1 MKKYKN
7 YEYHFLHTNADI
19 NGRDLAVMPEKNFAI
34 YMEQLKMEKENKKY
48 QISPNFILR
57 EIAGE
62 YVIVPVGEDNIF
74 SNTMMA
80 PNDTAAFLWKAFEQP
95 STVEDVVIKSL
106 QEYDAAE
113 DVIRESI
120 QKFIKECLES
130 KILLEVE

>member
-7 YEYHFLHTNADI
+7 FEYHFLHTNAVI
-19 NGRDLAVMPEKNFAI
+19 NGMDLAAMPEKNFVI
-34 YMEQLKMEKENKKY
+34 YMEQLKMEKQNKKY
-48 QISPNFILR
+48 QISPDFILR

-62 YVIVPVGEDNIF
+62 YIIVPVGEDNIF
-74 SNTMMA
+74 SNSMMA
-80 PNDTAAFLWKAFEQP
+80 PNDTAVFLWEAFEQP

-106 QEYDAAE
+106 QEYDATE
-113 DVIRESI
+113 NVIRESI